1 MNCRSSSQAAPD
13 STCDGDRLS
22 RAYTPDAAK
31 PTHVRYLIV
40 LMLFAASAFSYGDR
54 VALSITGTAMAKDIH
69 MNALRLGY
77 LFSGF
82 SWAYV
87 AGQLPAGGLLD
98 AYGSKRVY
106 GLSILCW
113 SICAALVGLAG
124 YLHAIAAF
132 FVIFGLRLL
141 SGLVQSPVF
150 PGNGRIVAAWFPT
163 AERGTASA
171 IFNSS
176 QYFALVLF
184 APVIGWITHA
194 RGWKDC
200 FWFLGALGLA
210 LAYLWFKVIYD
221 VRSHPRIN
229 QQEID
234 YIEHGGGLVSAG
246 RTAGARAGAGA
257 LTWSTVRMLLSNR
270 MLVGIYIGQYC
281 ITTLTWFF
289 LTWFPV
295 YLNQARHMSIMKVGF
310 VAILPALCGSV
321 GGILGGV
328 VSDKLLR
335 SGRSLTFSRKLP
347 IVAGMLLSM
356 TMIACNYSHA
366 QWLVIFW
373 MSLAFFGKG
382 FGALGWTV
390 ISDTSPK
397 GMVGV
402 NGGLFNL
409 IGNLAGITTPIV
421 IGYIVDRTGSFNGA
435 LVFVGFA
442 ALMAIVSYLPIV
454 GEIKRVDLKPASSG
468 TAA

>member
-1 MNCRSSSQAAPD
+1 MTDRR
-13 STCDGDRLS
+13 GERLS
-22 RAYTPDAAK
+22 SFHK
-31 PTHVRYLIV
+31 PEATKQTHVRYLIV

-54 VALSITGTAMAKDIH
+54 VVLSIAGVAMAKDIH
-69 MNALRLGY
+69 MDALRLGY

-98 AYGSKRVY
+98 SIGSKQVY
-106 GLSILCW
+106 GISIICW
-113 SICAALVGLAG
+113 SVCAGLVGVAG
-124 YLHAIAAF
+124 YLPATVAF
-132 FVIFGLRLL
+132 IVIFGLRLV

-184 APVIGWITHA
+184 APIIGWIAHT
-194 RGWKDC
+194 RGWRDC
-200 FWFLGALGLA
+200 FWFLGATGLV
-210 LAYLWFKVIYD
+210 LSSVWFKVIYD

-229 QQEID
+229 QREID
-234 YIEHGGGLVSAG
+234 YIEEGGGLVSPDRNQG
-246 RTAGARAGAGA
+246 PNRSSNT
-257 LTWSTVRMLLSNR
+257 LTWSTVKMLFGNR
-270 MLVGIYIGQYC
+270 MLVGIYIGQFC

-295 YLNQARHMSIMKVGF
+295 YLSQARHMSIVKVGV
-310 VAILPALCGSV
+310 VAVLPALCGFI
-321 GGILGGV
+321 GGVLGGV
-328 VSDKLLR
+328 VSGRLLR

-347 IVAGMLLSM
+347 IVTGMLLSI
-356 TMIACNYSHA
+356 TMIACNYSHE
-366 QWLVIFW
+366 QWLVVLW

-397 GMVGV
+397 GMVGL

-421 IGYIVDRTGSFNGA
+421 IGYIVDGTGSFNGA
-435 LVFVGFA
+435 LVFVGLT
-442 ALMAIVSYLPIV
+442 ALMAILSYLPVV
-454 GEIKRVDLKPASSG
+454 GEIKRIDFDALSQSG
-468 TAA
+468 MTTCTNNSAI